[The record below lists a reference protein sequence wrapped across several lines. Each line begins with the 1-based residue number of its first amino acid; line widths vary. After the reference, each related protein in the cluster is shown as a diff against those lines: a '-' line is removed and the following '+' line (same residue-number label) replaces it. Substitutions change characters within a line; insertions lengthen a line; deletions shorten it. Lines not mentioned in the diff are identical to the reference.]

1 VSNFLKNLGAIKWH
15 LEVMEV
21 KSIGEAALAQ
31 EKWEQPP
38 NCLTKKKNQV
48 KQLIACQG

>member
-31 EKWEQPP
+31 EKRGTT
-38 NCLTKKKNQV
+38 TKMSNKKT
-48 KQLIACQG
+48 